1 MNANKITKNQINK
14 VSEEC
19 RLSNNMIFVLADM
32 IEQLCVLS
40 EEEMKKHN
48 IKFDAKT
55 QNAFNFIKWG
65 SKDIRSRTTEI
76 SMSDQISFSEES
88 NMLLELFVRTLIA
101 TGDSNNVFN
110 IILNF
115 VKSFQPQMEIN
126 LRKFGI

>member
-1 MNANKITKNQINK
+1 
-14 VSEEC
+14 
-19 RLSNNMIFVLADM
+19 M

-101 TGDSNNVFN
+101 TGDTNNVFN